1 MFPCAVFGWFQ
12 DSFIGIEQESAYS
25 LPAGYL
31 KGAEQAGALSAELML
46 NVMTKFSNAGKQ
58 TFIKQLAVQL
68 ITFNIK
74 FLIIKLISP
83 RKSNNSV

>member
-1 MFPCAVFGWFQ
+1 MFLHAVFGWFQ

-46 NVMTKFSNAGKQ
+46 NVVTNFSNAGKQ
-58 TFIKQLAVQL
+58 TYTCCISYIINQLAVQL
-68 ITFNIK
+68 IT
-74 FLIIKLISP
+74 LI
-83 RKSNNSV
+83 